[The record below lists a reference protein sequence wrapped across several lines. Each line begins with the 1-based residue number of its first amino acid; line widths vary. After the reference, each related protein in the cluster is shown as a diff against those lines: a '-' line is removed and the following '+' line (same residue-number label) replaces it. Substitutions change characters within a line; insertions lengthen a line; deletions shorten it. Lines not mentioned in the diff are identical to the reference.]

1 MLCNVQ
7 GGWGWVITACA
18 VLVQILTTGVQ
29 FSFGIL
35 YIHILRVFGPDNVM
49 STGNLENSLM
59 IDHRLYSISLD
70 RCSLSLNQLRLHSVP
85 GGFLQ
90 VQPRWKDCNQ
100 YQMRST
106 EETSE
111 VKLT

>member
-29 FSFGIL
+29 FSYGIL

-49 STGNLENSLM
+49 STGIL
-59 IDHRLYSISLD
+59 
-70 RCSLSLNQLRLHSVP
+70 
-85 GGFLQ
+85 
-90 VQPRWKDCNQ
+90 
-100 YQMRST
+100 
-106 EETSE
+106 
-111 VKLT
+111 